1 MVVPLLF
8 TVAFH
13 ATVDVP
19 EAVQR
24 ASEETGLEILV
35 ADILGTGPDVED
47 LVRASAAEAGVP
59 EETSVL
65 LYAVG
70 SSNAAANDAVH
81 DLAARLDRRRP
92 GAVRAAFGTTDP
104 KPAAVLAGLAEPVAV
119 VPLFLSPGLLL
130 DPVVRLAAER
140 GWTVAPPLGDL
151 AAPLV
156 LRRYARARAGAELR

>member
-1 MVVPLLF
+1 MAITEAHAGRQYPPTAPYVVSAAK
-8 TVAFH
+8 VAEF
-13 ATVDVP
+13 A
-19 EAVQR
+19 A
-24 ASEETGLEILV
+24 A
-35 ADILGTGPDVED
+35 LGEDDPRCTGPDAV
-47 LVRASAAEAGVP
+47 APPTFAAV
-59 EETSVL
+59 
-65 LYAVG
+65 
-70 SSNAAANDAVH
+70 
-81 DLAARLDRRRP
+81 LAARLDRRRP
-92 GAVRAAFGTTDP
+92 GTVRAAFGTTAP